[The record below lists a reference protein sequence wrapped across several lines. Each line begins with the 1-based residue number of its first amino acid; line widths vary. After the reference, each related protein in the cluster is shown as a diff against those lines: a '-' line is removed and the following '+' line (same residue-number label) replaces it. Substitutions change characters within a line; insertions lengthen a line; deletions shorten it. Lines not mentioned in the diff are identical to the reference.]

1 MFAKLLP
8 NRSTGFFDSMIT
20 LSTCYWASFII
31 FFVLLIHLKRNTMPG
46 FFEFPNPIIEKDSHI
61 SFSKIGELILRFE
74 LQNHSLYKN
83 FPALVFRIRV
93 TRLLWLMLY
102 FLLLAFHLKI
112 GNSFFVFTNRTPFTS
127 QTKWQMS
134 YNFLYCE
141 NVEKLL
147 PNRSIGFFTSMITL
161 STCYWASFK
170 IFFFYY

>member
-1 MFAKLLP
+1 
-8 NRSTGFFDSMIT
+8 
-20 LSTCYWASFII
+20 
-31 FFVLLIHLKRNTMPG
+31 MPG

-74 LQNHSLYKN
+74 LKNHSLYKN

-93 TRLLWLMLY
+93 TRLLWLMPY

-112 GNSFFVFTNRTPFTS
+112 GNSFFVFTTRTPFTS

-147 PNRSIGFFTSMITL
+147 PNRSINVAHGSLQTV
-161 STCYWASFK
+161 
-170 IFFFYY
+170 